1 MWYNEGTRWGSGALL
16 TNMSAER
23 GKRDVGLDISVSMS
37 EKYYYQCQN
46 CGSISETRF
55 EYKTEDAFVD
65 LWCGECETETPQ
77 LYVGMDLL
85 EKYLYMNPNFDER
98 FFIYD

>member
-1 MWYNEGTRWGSGALL
+1 MWYNEGTRWGSGALV

-23 GKRDVGLDISVSMS
+23 GKRDVSLDMSVSMS
-37 EKYYYQCQN
+37 EKYYYQCQQ
-46 CGSISETRF
+46 CGEIHEARF

-65 LWCGECETETPQ
+65 LWCDECATETSQ

-98 FFIYD
+98 FYL

>member
-1 MWYNEGTRWGSGALL
+1 MGSSALV

-23 GKRDVGLDISVSMS
+23 GKRDVGLDISVSMN

-55 EYKTEDAFVD
+55 KYKTEDAFVD
-65 LWCGECETETPQ
+65 LWCDECATETSQ
-77 LYVGMDLL
+77 LYVGTDLL

>member
-1 MWYNEGTRWGSGALL
+1 MGSGALV

-23 GKRDVGLDISVSMS
+23 GKRDVSLDMSVSMS
-37 EKYYYQCQN
+37 EKYYWQCQR
-46 CGSISETRF
+46 CGDIHETRF
-55 EYKTEDAFVD
+55 EYKTENMFVD
-65 LWCGECETETPQ
+65 LYCGQCETETPQ
-77 LYVGMDLL
+77 LYVGTDLL

>member
-1 MWYNEGTRWGSGALL
+1 MCYNKGTRWGAGALV

-23 GKRDVGLDISVSMS
+23 GKRDVSLDMSVSMS
-37 EKYYYQCQN
+37 EKYYWQCQR
-46 CGSISETRF
+46 CGDIHETRF
-55 EYKTEDAFVD
+55 EYKTENMFVD
-65 LWCGECETETPQ
+65 LYCGQCETETPQ
-77 LYVGMDLL
+77 LYVGTDLL

>member
-1 MWYNEGTRWGSGALL
+1 MWYNEGTRWGSGALV

-23 GKRDVGLDISVSMS
+23 RKRDVSLDMSVSMS
-37 EKYYYQCQN
+37 EKYYWQCQR
-46 CGSISETRF
+46 CGDIHETRF
-55 EYKTEDAFVD
+55 EYKTENMFVD
-65 LWCGECETETPQ
+65 LYCGQCETETPQ
-77 LYVGMDLL
+77 LYVGTDLL

>member
-1 MWYNEGTRWGSGALL
+1 M

-23 GKRDVGLDISVSMS
+23 GKRDVSLDMSVSMS
-37 EKYYYQCQN
+37 EKYYWQCQR
-46 CGSISETRF
+46 CGDIHETRF
-55 EYKTEDAFVD
+55 EYKTENMFVD
-65 LWCGECETETPQ
+65 LYCGQCETETPQ
-77 LYVGMDLL
+77 LYVGTDLL

>member
-1 MWYNEGTRWGSGALL
+1 MCYNKGTRWGSGALV

-23 GKRDVGLDISVSMS
+23 GKRDVSLDMSVSMS
-37 EKYYYQCQN
+37 EKYYWQCQR
-46 CGSISETRF
+46 CGDIHETRF
-55 EYKTEDAFVD
+55 EYKTENMFVD
-65 LWCGECETETPQ
+65 LYCGQCETETPQ
-77 LYVGMDLL
+77 LYVGTDLL